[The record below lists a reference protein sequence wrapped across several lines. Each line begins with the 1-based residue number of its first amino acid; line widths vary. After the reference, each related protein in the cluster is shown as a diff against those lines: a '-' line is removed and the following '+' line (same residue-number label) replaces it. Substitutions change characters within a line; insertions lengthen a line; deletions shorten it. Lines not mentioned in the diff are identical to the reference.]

1 MALNGMVGGLLTG
14 LMLCSAAVPVVGL
27 AQPAQPVQAA
37 EPATLR
43 ERLRERR
50 QQPQIEP
57 ATDAINAPGDYT
69 LTMAHGGLQ
78 RLYRVHVPASYRA
91 DRPVPLVLALH
102 GGGGNAEIQAND
114 AYYGQISKSDAEGYV
129 VAFPNG
135 FSRFRSGQLGT
146 WNAGLCCGAA
156 RDQGVDDVGFLRALV
171 QHLRSQLN
179 IDARRVFADG
189 MSNGGMMAYRLACEA
204 PDVFKAVA
212 SVAGTDNTRSCTPS
226 QPISILHIHAR
237 DDDMVLFNGGA
248 GRSREQ
254 VNDFVSVPETLHRWV
269 HRNGCATPPRRVLEV
284 AGATCDLYAPCSGG
298 TEVKLCITETGGHS
312 WPGGKK
318 PRGGTAGSSAL
329 SATDEIW
336 AFFSS
341 R

>member
-1 MALNGMVGGLLTG
+1 MAKQWRAAGGATRWVAV
-14 LMLCSAAVPVVGL
+14 MLAVGL
-27 AQPAQPVQAA
+27 PLLAQAQ
-37 EPATLR
+37 ATSQTSSTWR
-43 ERLRERR
+43 ERWQQRR
-50 QQPQIEP
+50 AESHAASTT
-57 ATDAINAPGDYT
+57 ATINGPGDYA
-69 LTMAHGGLQ
+69 LSMDHGGLQ

-91 DRPVPLVLALH
+91 DKAVPLVLVLH
-102 GGGGNAEIQAND
+102 GGGGDAEIQAND

-135 FSRFRSGQLGT
+135 FSRFKSGKLGT

-179 IDARRVFADG
+179 IDAGRVFADG

-204 PDVFKAVA
+204 GDVFKAVA
-212 SVAGTDNTRSCTPS
+212 SVAGTDNTRSCSPGR
-226 QPISILHIHAR
+226 PLSILHIHAK

-248 GRSREQ
+248 GRLREQ
-254 VNDFVSVPETLHRWV
+254 VNDFVSVPETTRRWV
-269 HRNGCATPPRRVLEV
+269 QRNGCATTPRRVLEV
-284 AGATCDLYAPCSGG
+284 AGATCDVYAPCSGG
-298 TEVKLCITETGGHS
+298 TEVKLCITDTGGHS
-312 WPGGKK
+312 WPGGTK
-318 PRGGTAGSSAL
+318 PRGGASGSTAL

-336 AFFSS
+336 AFFNS